1 MDWRESQGVLTSW
14 STEHHVSD
22 GSHAIY
28 PFPLGDLLSR
38 RHGTIHVVLPLQ
50 CDGVF
55 LVFTIGSNVV
65 HLGDGAAERRPG
77 AADVEGGFVEV
88 CFFHTCMMAQI
99 PGFGSSLWYKTAE
112 ENLKVA
118 CANRAGGRAADLGVN

>member
-1 MDWRESQGVLTSW
+1 MDSGGSQGVLTSW
-14 STEHHVSD
+14 STEHHIGN

-55 LVFTIGSNVV
+55 LVFTVGSNVI
-65 HLGDGAAERRPG
+65 HLGDGA
-77 AADVEGGFVEV
+77 
-88 CFFHTCMMAQI
+88 
-99 PGFGSSLWYKTAE
+99 
-112 ENLKVA
+112 
-118 CANRAGGRAADLGVN
+118 